1 MRITLFLLVMLVG
14 LAQAQPLIIR
24 DGIRTGN
31 RPGLVVAAFAGNPVI
46 GGNRITG
53 NYLTDPD
60 STGRRDTIPDWPIVV
75 NWSKIDTVRVDSLPR
90 RLVLMAERLAAGVF
104 FAGEMT
110 DSLIRADSVWVSGE
124 N

>member
-31 RPGLVVAAFAGNPVI
+31 RPGLVIAAFAGNPVI

-60 STGRRDTIPDWPIVV
+60 SAGQRDIVSGWPLVVDW
-75 NWSKIDTVRVDSLPR
+75 SRIDTVRVDSLPR
-90 RLVLMAERLAAGVF
+90 RPVLMTERLAAGVF
-104 FAGEMT
+104 FDGEMT
-110 DSLIRADSVWVSGE
+110 DSLVRADSLWRISH
-124 N
+124 